1 MDLKK
6 LTDTL
11 LSSDSIKGLSGLT
24 GASDLDVKKVL
35 NQALPTLLDGANGQ
49 ATNKDTADGFA
60 TALSDHAKSDTN
72 DLTNF
77 LGNVDL
83 KDGAKIIKHLL
94 GSDKDSVVKD
104 VSKQTGVSKSKTT
117 SILSGVAPLLM
128 SLLGQQTN
136 EDKDSGSDIGGLIGS
151 LLSNADLGGILS
163 GLLGSD
169 DSSSTKKKKSS
180 KKKSASDS
188 GSGNML
194 TKILKGLLK

>member
-35 NQALPTLLDGANGQ
+35 NQALPTLLEGANGQ

-117 SILSGVAPLLM
+117 SILSGFAPLLM

-136 EDKDSGSDIGGLIGS
+136 EDKDGGSNIGGLIGS

-169 DSSSTKKKKSS
+169 DSSSAKKKKSS

-188 GSGNML
+188 SSGNML
-194 TKILKGLLK
+194 SKLLKGLLK

>member
-117 SILSGVAPLLM
+117 SILSGFAPLLM
-128 SLLGQQTN
+128 SLLGKQTN

>member
-117 SILSGVAPLLM
+117 SILSGFAPLLM

>member
-35 NQALPTLLDGANGQ
+35 NQALPTLLEGANGQ

-117 SILSGVAPLLM
+117 SILSGFAPLLM

-136 EDKDSGSDIGGLIGS
+136 DDKDGGSNIGGLIGS

-169 DSSSTKKKKSS
+169 DSSSAKKKKSS

-188 GSGNML
+188 SSGNML
-194 TKILKGLLK
+194 SKLLKGLLK

>member
-1 MDLKK
+1 MNLKK

-117 SILSGVAPLLM
+117 SILSGFAPLLM